1 LVDLCVNA
9 RSPVEQ
15 VFKGGGVG
23 AIVLGISNEQCVRRA
38 DFGEERFGG
47 VGLPE
52 FLFSVLAEERHLIV
66 VDIQNLDL
74 CLFQ

>member
-1 LVDLCVNA
+1 M
-9 RSPVEQ
+9 
-15 VFKGGGVG
+15 
-23 AIVLGISNEQCVRRA
+23 LGISNEQCVRRA